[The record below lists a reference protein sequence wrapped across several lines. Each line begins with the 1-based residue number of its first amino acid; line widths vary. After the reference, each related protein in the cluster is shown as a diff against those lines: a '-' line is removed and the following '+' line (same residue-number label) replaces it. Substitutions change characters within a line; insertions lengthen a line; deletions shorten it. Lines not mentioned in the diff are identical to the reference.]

1 MLHQDSTS
9 KVISCNAIGRLTSNL
24 NEYIRERLNHEWAKK
39 ALAQTYALTYD
50 RLRPEFPPFHAHVLS
65 KARQLLPQARLPTEV
80 KRFRVGQTELQA
92 ESEKVRYGRKMSLR
106 HLLLLVAATVE
117 DRSNFNVLYEQRFY
131 DVFDFAVATE
141 LFTILKKYFN
151 FSRELNQID
160 KNFTGE
166 ERLLKLK
173 EYE

>member
-1 MLHQDSTS
+1 MLGQDSTS

-117 DRSNFNVLYEQRFY
+117 GHSNFNVLYESGS
-131 DVFDFAVATE
+131 ATF
-141 LFTILKKYFN
+141 LILQLQPDC
-151 FSRELNQID
+151 SRCSRNISISR
-160 KNFTGE
+160 GS
-166 ERLLKLK
+166 
-173 EYE
+173 

>member
-1 MLHQDSTS
+1 MLGQDSTS

-24 NEYIRERLNHEWAKK
+24 NEYIRERLNHERAK
-39 ALAQTYALTYD
+39 THALTYD
-50 RLRPEFPPFHAHVLS
+50 PLRPEFPPFHAHVLS